1 MIPEL
6 KANLVDRIG
15 KYSNLRKIAAH
26 EWAGPC
32 PRCGGR
38 DRFRVNDERGWFC
51 RTCQGEPSSG
61 GHWGDYADFTAF
73 AFGWTLIET
82 LKAIGAN
89 RKLSPAEIAALDAE
103 RKASQDKQRQAE
115 QHEQAQVHQRLT
127 DYPEWRGYA
136 ELVKRPEI
144 RALWLDRGMPDAWID
159 YYGVGYCPRRVW
171 NGPDGKF
178 ESDSLTIPY
187 FRPHFKMVD
196 GHEDFDH
203 WHVIGLQH
211 RLLIDN
217 PPGGKYRPHLAG
229 AGKQLFYGDIYQ
241 RGPCNF
247 DLLIVEG
254 EIKTMVTEAALWAGL
269 DPIAPNLR
277 VVGVPG
283 KGWREEWAA
292 EFKQSPRVTICLDP
306 DAQDSARK
314 LAKMIGP
321 QARVI
326 MLPDKID
333 DLITMGVLDG
343 WQLLQLLEG

>member
-6 KANLVDRIG
+6 RENLVDRIG
-15 KYSNLRKIAAH
+15 KFASLRKVSAH
-26 EWAGPC
+26 EWASAC
-32 PRCGGR
+32 PRCGGK
-38 DRFRVNDERGWFC
+38 DRFHVNDEKGWFC
-51 RTCQGEPSSG
+51 RQCSPD
-61 GHWGDYADFTAF
+61 HFGDYADFTAF

-103 RKASQDKQRQAE
+103 RKANQEKQRQTE

-127 DYPEWRGYA
+127 EQPEWRGYA

-144 RALWLDRGMPDAWID
+144 RALWLDRGLSDAWID
-159 YYGVGYCPRRVW
+159 YYAVGYCPERRW
-171 NGPDGKF
+171 NGPDGQF
-178 ESDSLTIPY
+178 ISDSLTIPY
-187 FRPHFKMVD
+187 FRPAYKRVD
-196 GHEDFDH
+196 GCEHFDH
-203 WHVIGLQH
+203 WHVIGMQH

-229 AGKQLFYGDIYQ
+229 AGKQLFYADIYQ
-241 RGPCNF
+241 RGATCF

-254 EIKTMVTEAALWAGL
+254 EIKAMRTEAALWNEAGPL
-269 DPIAPNLR
+269 APNLR

-292 EFKQSPRVTICLDP
+292 EFRQSPCVTICLDP

-314 LAKMIGP
+314 LAAMIGP
-321 QARVI
+321 QANVV

-333 DLITMGVLDG
+333 DLINMGVLDG
-343 WQLLQLLEG
+343 WGLLELMA